1 MPRDYI
7 QSSLGLQEFAV
18 LGWKEDKSEV
28 VVEVMK
34 TLSYGLCP
42 QCNGCAKHRTL
53 KDVVLEYQV
62 KYTTFWRLW
71 FCYAQRVLDK
81 RSAKYPRQMGID
93 EFSVAKRHKYRMVL
107 VDLEKDCVVTSLNG
121 RDSVGLKDYLQTIDE
136 KQGPELQKQWVEI
149 EKEICD
155 KCRM

>member
-1 MPRDYI
+1 M
-7 QSSLGLQEFAV
+7 
-18 LGWKEDKSEV
+18 
-28 VVEVMK
+28 EVMK

-121 RDSVGLKDYLQTIDE
+121 WDSVGLKDYLQTIDE